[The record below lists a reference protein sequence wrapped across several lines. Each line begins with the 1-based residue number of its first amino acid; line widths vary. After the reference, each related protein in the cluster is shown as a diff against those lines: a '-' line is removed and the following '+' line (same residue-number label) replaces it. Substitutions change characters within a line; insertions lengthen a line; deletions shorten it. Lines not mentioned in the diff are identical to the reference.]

1 MSTAWAT
8 IIAAT
13 IPVLGGLVGLAI
25 KEFRHMRKS
34 NSLDHGIV
42 MHKLDQ
48 VQDENNII
56 IRRLTKVQDSVTH
69 VGDRLN
75 DHIDWHLKK

>member
-1 MSTAWAT
+1 MNAAWAT
-8 IIAAT
+8 IIAAV

-69 VGDRLN
+69 VGDRL
-75 DHIDWHLKK
+75 DGHIDWHLKK